1 MLHLSRKIMML
12 LLCLVI
18 TMGAIAQN
26 KVLAPLPDHC
36 SASRAMQE
44 LYKKHPASLKVA
56 ASQEANIRKFI
67 ANMKQQRVAQD
78 AAPTQYTIPVVFH
91 VNDAANPYKVTMDQI
106 RSAIDILNQDYNLL
120 NADYPSIDPR
130 FIGLAANLHITFR
143 LADIDPQGNPTT
155 GVTYHYNDLDG
166 RSPDGSG
173 AAVKSVS
180 YWPGEKYLNIWIVS
194 EVEQKG
200 VYNNSGWTYLPDD
213 WVASNHLDGV
223 VYNWRYLGAEGV
235 GSSEMGQPNMKRVL
249 THEVGHFLNLWHT
262 FENDCNAPGDEVDDT
277 PPTQSNFGGCNL
289 NANWCGVVA
298 NVENYMDY
306 SSCTKMFTLG
316 QRDRMLAALNSSVA
330 QRNNLWS
337 AANLAATLLP
347 DSMKRIVPAFTLFY
361 ESDANNG
368 SLPVPDTLKILGAG
382 GFAVSSGNLVAGTH
396 YTIQNVPAGLTA
408 SIQVLN
414 NTTAVLSLT
423 GQATQ
428 HTTANNTDSLKITFL
443 DAAIQGGAASLYHSS
458 VAFGTRF
465 LDPYKIVYNDIP
477 DIVINSS
484 NPWQYLSFNAGN
496 AVFGGWLNSNKL
508 RFETYMKSAVCEGT
522 SRNISPV
529 AANTVIGDTSNF
541 VAGGDY
547 PDEHDIYSSSYTK
560 WAGKTAYIGLKF
572 TLGGKPRYGWLRIT
586 VAQDGSSYTIRDY
599 AWNQAPGASI
609 KAGESGNAALSWSRS
624 LVREGVANDGS
635 IQDTVKIIVRAN
647 TLAIRSGNF
656 TNNVHYTVSNV
667 PAGLNVQLT
676 ALDSITARLSFT
688 GKATNHAAANS
699 TAVTVNIL
707 PAAFTTPKTAD
718 SSQNQITINFRD
730 PYGIK
735 YVDVNDTVYT
745 INATNPW
752 YYFLVDNIQ
761 DAAYGLWS
769 DSGRLRF
776 ETYRK
781 PMVCQGTTK
790 NISLL
795 TPGTIIS
802 NSSNFRAGGDFPDE
816 HNLNTTNYTVWKG
829 QTGYAGFS
837 FTTYGEVYYGWFRFK
852 VNANGDA
859 YTLMDYAY
867 NTQPGGSIKAGQ
879 KDTVAAPADTVA
891 HVQDYCTASTALNY
905 NTITR
910 VRLANLDNSSQWDGY
925 RDFTAQ
931 SANVAAGQSY
941 QLQINLAIEYWPD
954 ISVAAW
960 IDWNGDKQLN
970 DTTEKVFVRRGS
982 GPFTQTITVPANA
995 KTGATLMRVRM
1006 GYGSNVKPCGVD
1018 SYQGEVEDYTVKISG
1033 GTATL
1038 QKMNTETPSSL
1049 IATNPFSDRINISFQ
1064 STFEGL
1070 GTLRLYGLD
1079 GHVKKEQK
1087 VQVTKGMNR
1096 LQMEN
1101 LSGLPAGIYLID
1113 ITHGLYDRMTIKV
1126 IKP

>member
-1 MLHLSRKIMML
+1 ML

-44 LYKKHPASLKVA
+44 LYKKHPASLKAA
-56 ASQEANIRKFI
+56 ASQEVNIRKFI
-67 ANMKQQRVAQD
+67 ANMKQQRLAQ
-78 AAPTQYTIPVVFH
+78 ASAPTQYTIPVVFH

-120 NADYPSIDPR
+120 NADYSSIDPR

-143 LADIDPQGNPTT
+143 LADIDPQGNPTN

-173 AAVKSVS
+173 AAVKSIS

-200 VYNNSGWTYLPDD
+200 VFNNSGWTYLPDD

-223 VYNWRYLGAEGV
+223 VYNWRYLGAPGV
-235 GSSEMGQPNMKRVL
+235 GSSENGQPNMKRVL
-249 THEVGHFLNLWHT
+249 SHEVGHFLNLQHT
-262 FENDCNAPGDEVDDT
+262 FENGCDAPGDEVDDT

-298 NVENYMDY
+298 NTENYMDY
-306 SSCTKMFTLG
+306 SSCPKMFTIG
-316 QRDRMLAALNSSVA
+316 QRDRMMAALNSNVA
-330 QRNNLWS
+330 QRSNLWS

-347 DSMKRIVPAFTLFY
+347 DSMKRIVPAFNLFF

-368 SLPVPDTLKILGAG
+368 ALPIVDTLKILGGG
-382 GFAVSSGNLVAGTH
+382 GFTMSSGNLVAGTH
-396 YTIQNVPAGLTA
+396 FTTQNVPAGLSVA
-408 SIQVLN
+408 IQVLN
-414 NTTAVLSLT
+414 NTTALLSFT

-428 HTTANNTDSLKITFL
+428 HAVTNNTDSVKVTFL
-443 DAAIQGGAASLYHSS
+443 NAAIQGGVATLYRTGL
-458 VAFGTRF
+458 AFGIRY
-465 LDPYKIVYNDIP
+465 LDPYKIVYADIP
-477 DIVINSS
+477 DILVNST
-484 NPWQYLSFNAGN
+484 NNWTYFTFNNVGDA
-496 AVFGGWLNSNKL
+496 AFGGWYDNNKL
-508 RFETYMKSAVCEGT
+508 RLETYQKSAVCEGN
-522 SRNISPV
+522 SRNISPLV
-529 AANTVIGDTSNF
+529 ANTIIGDASNF
-541 VAGGDY
+541 VAGGQF
-547 PDEHDIYSSSYTK
+547 PDEHDIYSSTYTK
-560 WAGKTAYIGLKF
+560 WAGKTAFVGLKF
-572 TLGGKPRYGWLRIT
+572 TLAGKPRYGWMRIS
-586 VAQDGSSYTIRDY
+586 VAADGSSYTIKDY
-599 AWNQAPGASI
+599 AWNQAPNAGI
-609 KAGESGNAALSWSRS
+609 KAGDPGNPILSWSGS
-624 LVREGVANDGS
+624 QFREGAANDGS
-635 IQDTVKIIVRAN
+635 IGDTLKLSLLGN
-647 TLAIRSGNF
+647 TFAINSGNF

-667 PAGLNVQLT
+667 PAGLNVQLAAIDGT
-676 ALDSITARLSFT
+676 TARLYFT
-688 GKATNHAAANS
+688 GKATNHAAANN
-699 TAVTVNIL
+699 TNITVNIL
-707 PAAFTTPKTAD
+707 PAAFTVQQAVD
-718 SSQNQITINFRD
+718 GSQNQLGISFRD

-735 YVDVNDTVYT
+735 YIDVNDTLYT
-745 INATNPW
+745 INGTNTWFP
-752 YYFLVDNIQ
+752 FRVDNI
-761 DAAYGLWS
+761 AEATFGLWS

-795 TPGTIIS
+795 TPGTVIS
-802 NSSNFRAGGDFPDE
+802 NASNFRVGGDFPDE

-837 FTTYGEVYYGWFRFK
+837 FTTYGEIHYGWFRFK

-867 NTQPGGSIKAGQ
+867 NTQPGASIKAGQ
-879 KDTVAAPADTVA
+879 KDTVTAPADSVV

-931 SANVAAGQSY
+931 SANVTAGQSY
-941 QLQINLAIEYWPD
+941 QLQINLGIEYWPD

-970 DTTEKVFVRRGS
+970 DTTEKVFVKRGT

-1038 QKMNTETPSSL
+1038 QKMNTETPSL

-1064 STFEGL
+1064 STFEGP

-1079 GHVKKEQK
+1079 GHVKKEQRI
-1087 VQVTKGMNR
+1087 QVTKGMNR